1 MASES
6 KTSAPA
12 TVTATANSQGSFMDR
27 LHRAVLISTVL
38 LVGVSTLVLAVLG
51 SAWYLWDRENDAVV
65 QTVRSAG
72 RVHKLSLV
80 PGLVVRS
87 LVETDSGYYAVREG
101 ASISKGEPLMLE
113 TRANTRRYLCDAQ
126 HRCLE
131 LL

>member
-1 MASES
+1 MESES
-6 KTSAPA
+6 KTNAL
-12 TVTATANSQGSFMDR
+12 VTASSQVSFMDR
-27 LHRAVLISTVL
+27 LHRAVLITMVL
-38 LVGVSTLVLAVLG
+38 LVGVATLVLAVLG
-51 SAWYLWDRENDAVV
+51 SALYLWDRENDAVV

-80 PGLVVRS
+80 PGLMVRS
-87 LVETDSGYYAVREG
+87 LVETDSGFYAVREG
-101 ASISKGEPLMLE
+101 ISISKGEPLTLE

>member
-1 MASES
+1 MES
-6 KTSAPA
+6 KSKTNAL
-12 TVTATANSQGSFMDR
+12 VTASSQGSFMDR
-27 LHRAVLISTVL
+27 LHRALLISAVL
-38 LVGVSTLVLAVLG
+38 LVGVGTLVLAVLG
-51 SAWYLWDRENDAVV
+51 SAWYLWDRENDPVV

-87 LVETDSGYYAVREG
+87 LVETDSGFYSVREG
-101 ASISKGEPLMLE
+101 ASLAKGEPLSLE

-126 HRCLE
+126 LRCLE

>member
-6 KTSAPA
+6 QTSTP
-12 TVTATANSQGSFMDR
+12 VTASSRGSFMDR
-27 LHRAVLISTVL
+27 LHRAARITMVL
-38 LVGVSTLVLAVLG
+38 LVGVGTLVLAVLG
-51 SAWYLWDRENDAVV
+51 SALYLWDRENDAVV

-72 RVHKLSLV
+72 RVHNLSLV

-87 LVETDSGYYAVREG
+87 LVETDSGFYAVREG
-101 ASISKGEPLMLE
+101 ASMLRGEPLTLE

>member
-6 KTSAPA
+6 QTSTP
-12 TVTATANSQGSFMDR
+12 VTASSQGSFMDR
-27 LHRAVLISTVL
+27 LHRAALITMVL
-38 LVGVSTLVLAVLG
+38 LVGVGTLVLAVLG
-51 SAWYLWDRENDAVV
+51 SALYLWDRENDAAV

-72 RVHKLSLV
+72 RVHNLSLV

-87 LVETDSGYYAVREG
+87 LVETDSGFYAVREG
-101 ASISKGEPLMLE
+101 ASLLRGEPLTLE

>member
-1 MASES
+1 MASETQ
-6 KTSAPA
+6 TS
-12 TVTATANSQGSFMDR
+12 TRVTASSRGSFMDR
-27 LHRAVLISTVL
+27 LHRAALMSTVL
-38 LVGVSTLVLAVLG
+38 LVGVGTLVLAVLG
-51 SAWYLWDRENDAVV
+51 SALYLWDRENDAVV

-72 RVHKLSLV
+72 RVHNLSLV

-87 LVETDSGYYAVREG
+87 LVETDSGFYAVREG
-101 ASISKGEPLMLE
+101 ASLLRGEPLTLE